1 MTTLLFSLVVQTVQN
16 ARITPAYQDIF
27 DRLVAVAEHP
37 DDANTHADID
47 ASRRYLREAAAS
59 LEHGKD
65 VPFLQQQ
72 ITRSAS
78 SQTATF
84 HLARAGPGEH
94 GDSPA
99 RHDNDK
105 EDIQDIQIL
114 PTYQEIVSTLPEYLP
129 LLDEDTWHKAG
140 VQGLLDRNFRLLR
153 EDTIGQ
159 LRDTVRTE
167 LDRVNQQV
175 DTDGS
180 KLHRHWS
187 LDNVSIEAPYFDPYR
202 GLEVVATFDQPE
214 HIHDMTLKERKTHW
228 EHSRR
233 LQPDSVVC
241 LLTSQGKLI
250 FCHVTREFRDTR
262 GKKKED
268 DRFPPPSR
276 ASVSLVNN
284 PRRASVLLRPV
295 DLSPHSV
302 GDLIYVHALGGLA
315 GDCTLV
321 EFPGVLLPAFMPT
334 LQALQTLSKSGTIP
348 FSEFLT
354 STERGD
360 QQAMSPPVYATLP
373 DFSFDLNIICA
384 DDKPMAFDPN
394 NITTTD
400 RRQLTDSSRLDPS
413 QSQTLLDA
421 LSRRLAL
428 LQGPPGTGKSFVGVH
443 LARVLVAAKKKA
455 GLGPVICVCY
465 TNHALDQLLEHLL
478 DNGITQVIR
487 MGSASKSE
495 RVSKLNIRDLAKK
508 DDVTK
513 VEKHEMWKC
522 RVAMEGEAIKINAA
536 LQQLHGCGTAQGLRQ
551 FLQSFNPDH
560 ATQLFGAEKADS
572 EWVEQKSKKNK
583 SPQKRLHT
591 WLNGGRKPGPHTTD
605 RTEDE
610 LFNIDLSNMSHQERA
625 CIHQAWIK
633 TMFDQEYESIEPAR
647 AAFVRARDRLQIVR
661 SELDLR
667 VLEQADIIGLTTSGL
682 ARNLPTLRKLSS
694 KVLLCEEAGE
704 VLEAHLLTA
713 LMPQI
718 EHAILIGDH
727 LQLRPHV
734 QYQLSRESREGE
746 KYSLDLSLFERLVG
760 QGEGTGSNVPYST
773 LHTQRRMHPT
783 IAELVRSTLYPSLVD
798 EPPAYAPV
806 QGMQKRLF
814 WFDHDNR
821 EASNQG
827 PGGTHAS
834 HSNDFEVEMVT
845 ALVSHLI
852 KQGQRRPDEIAVL
865 TPYLGQLRKLR
876 ASLSDLFEL
885 LVDDRDEED
894 LERAGLADAPTT
906 SLISKTSLAQA
917 VRVATVDNFQGEE
930 APIVVISLVRSN
942 ERHQCGFLKTS
953 NRINVLLSRAQQG
966 MYIIGDAATCA
977 GVPMWKDVIDIMD
990 ANDNIGHAL
999 PIECPRH
1006 EEHKMEVEIPDD
1018 FLRLAPDGGC
1028 HLPCPKRLD
1037 CGHACPSRCHSNF
1050 RHDAVKCLQPCP
1062 RREGDFQNCDHECPK
1077 LCGDTCPSTCQQLVD
1092 GRDISFPCGHVAQ
1105 EVSCWISRH
1114 PEEYVCRATVT
1125 KTVPG
1130 CGHEVAVAC
1139 CASVDT
1145 EKYQCREK
1153 CGEILACGHT
1163 CLRPCSMCNTRE
1175 NGIVVK
1181 SDHDICI
1188 QICDRAYNACPHSCA
1203 AKCHGDTPCPP
1214 CNRPCEMQCSH
1225 SKCDKKCSEP
1235 CPPCAEA
1242 QCSSAC
1248 PHAACSQPCAAPC
1261 DWVPCSKR
1269 CEQLLDCGHQ
1279 CPSLCGERCPP
1290 TKLCQTCCDEDVKQT
1305 QVDLIM
1311 FSTYSEVDLDDTPC
1325 IFLPCGHILTV
1336 ESMDG
1341 LVGLANYYEI
1351 GVDGHPTAARDL
1363 PYALDIDQAKIN
1375 CPTCRKSLRNTARC
1389 GRPIRSALLIQSTL
1403 KFITWSNTGYVNL
1416 MNEFL
1421 DLKAE
1426 LAAMH
1431 DFSTITPTDLDLKG
1445 GNDAMVK
1452 TISQLPGSNRY
1463 QRIVKFRKNLS
1474 KFARQVQQSEQP
1486 FRKVQD
1492 LVTFANRRKASDD
1505 QVQFTFPASSVL
1517 QTKSSRMAACLILR
1531 SDLLII
1537 TDYLTIHRNSP
1548 GSSKTTRTIDTSVG
1562 RKRCEELITICASG
1576 KHPMQEAECHLFL
1589 AQFATIEVNFP
1600 SATDAQDDRVVKE
1613 NWDDEHPLRHVARAH
1628 LDSAHAIHAA
1638 LPAET
1643 KALAADLE
1651 LTEKMLTDGV
1661 FYSDVSDEEIRAV
1674 VTAMEREF
1682 RSTGHWYRCPNGHP
1696 FTVGECGGPM
1706 QLARCSECGAEVG
1719 GQHHVAAEGVT
1730 RAGDLGEI
1738 ERGVQRIQIHG

>member
-1 MTTLLFSLVVQTVQN
+1 MNEPKKRPCRFLLAGKCTYGAKCKWSHDMTMINNIPASGRNLIDWTGKLHSPRPLGHNVGAFFRQAQALLEADVTARQEIISSLATDKGCAKMEELFNIDWTRLHDQGFVNRFGSDFIPLLQVVTDHRIISSGVLEAHTGIIFNFLFGRGGQRGKRIFEICLDYLDKARAVGEAIGPNLVMTTLLFSLVVQTAQN
-16 ARITPAYQDIF
+16 ARITPAYQNIF
-27 DRLVAVAEHP
+27 DRLVATAEHP
-37 DDANTHADID
+37 DNTNTHADIH
-47 ASRRYLREAAAS
+47 ASRRHLREAAVS

-72 ITRSAS
+72 ITRSGQP
-78 SQTATF
+78 QTTTF

-114 PTYQEIVSTLPEYLP
+114 PTYQEIVSTQPEYLP
-129 LLDEDTWHKAG
+129 LLDADTWHKAG

-167 LDRVNQQV
+167 LDRVNQQE
-175 DTDGS
+175 DADGS

-187 LDNVSIEAPYFDPYR
+187 LDNVSIEAPYFDAYR
-202 GLEVVATFDQPE
+202 GLEVVAAFDQPE

-241 LLTSQGKLI
+241 LLTPHGKLI
-250 FCHVTREFRDTR
+250 FCHVTREFRDTH
-262 GKKKED
+262 GKKKAED

-276 ASVSLVNN
+276 ASVSLVDN

-295 DLSPHSV
+295 DLGSRSV
-302 GDLIYVHALGGLA
+302 EDLIYVHALGDLA
-315 GDCTLV
+315 GNCTLV

-334 LQALQTLSKSGTIP
+334 LQALQALSKSGTVP

-360 QQAMSPPVYATLP
+360 QQVMSPPVYATLP
-373 DFSFDLNIICA
+373 NFSFDLNVICA
-384 DDKPMAFDPN
+384 DGKTMAVDPN
-394 NITTTD
+394 NITTTS
-400 RRQLTDSSRLDPS
+400 RRQLTDSSHLDPS

-443 LARVLVAAKKKA
+443 LARVLVAAKNSA
-455 GLGPVICVCY
+455 ALGPIICVCY

-495 RVSKLNIRDLAKK
+495 RISKLNIRDLAKK

-513 VEKHEMWKC
+513 VEKHEMWKT
-522 RVAMEGEAIKINAA
+522 RVAMEGQAGNINTA
-536 LQQLHGCGTAQGLRQ
+536 LQQLHGCGTAHGLKH
-551 FLQSFNPDH
+551 FLQSFNPNH
-560 ATQLFGAEKADS
+560 ATQLFGAEKTDS
-572 EWVEQKSKKNK
+572 DWEEQKSKKHK
-583 SPQKRLHT
+583 SPQRRLRT

-610 LFNIDLSNMSHQERA
+610 LLNVDLSDMSHQERA

-633 TMFDQEYESIEPAR
+633 TMFDQGYEAIEPAR
-647 AAFVRARDRLQIVR
+647 AAFVAARDRLQIVR

-746 KYSLDLSLFERLVG
+746 KYSLDLSLFERLVN
-760 QGEGTGSNVPYST
+760 QGEETGFNVPYST
-773 LHTQRRMHPT
+773 LHTQRRMHPA
-783 IAELVRSTLYPSLVD
+783 IAELVRSTLYPSLID

-814 WFDHDNR
+814 WFDHDNH
-821 EASNQG
+821 EDSNHG

-852 KQGQRRPDEIAVL
+852 KQGQRGPDEIAVL

-876 ASLSDLFEL
+876 ASLSGLFEL
-885 LVDDRDEED
+885 MVDDRDEED

-977 GVPMWKDVIDIMD
+977 GVPMWKNVIDIMD
-990 ANDNIGHAL
+990 ANDNIGHTL

-1006 EEHKMEVEIPDD
+1006 EEHKMEVETPDD
-1018 FLRLAPDGGC
+1018 FLRLAPDG
-1028 HLPCPKRLD
+1028 
-1037 CGHACPSRCHSNF
+1037 
-1050 RHDAVKCLQPCP
+1050 
-1062 RREGDFQNCDHECPK
+1062 
-1077 LCGDTCPSTCQQLVD
+1077 
-1092 GRDISFPCGHVAQ
+1092 
-1105 EVSCWISRH
+1105 
-1114 PEEYVCRATVT
+1114 
-1125 KTVPG
+1125 
-1130 CGHEVAVAC
+1130 
-1139 CASVDT
+1139 
-1145 EKYQCREK
+1145 
-1153 CGEILACGHT
+1153 
-1163 CLRPCSMCNTRE
+1163 
-1175 NGIVVK
+1175 
-1181 SDHDICI
+1181 
-1188 QICDRAYNACPHSCA
+1188 
-1203 AKCHGDTPCPP
+1203 
-1214 CNRPCEMQCSH
+1214 
-1225 SKCDKKCSEP
+1225 
-1235 CPPCAEA
+1235 
-1242 QCSSAC
+1242 
-1248 PHAACSQPCAAPC
+1248 
-1261 DWVPCSKR
+1261 
-1269 CEQLLDCGHQ
+1269 
-1279 CPSLCGERCPP
+1279 PSLCGERCPP
-1290 TKLCQTCCDEDVKQT
+1290 AELCQDCCDEDIKET

-1311 FSTYSEVDLDDTPC
+1311 FSTYSEIDLDDTPC

-1351 GVDGHPTAARDL
+1351 GVDGHPTAVRDL
-1363 PYALDIDQAKIN
+1363 PYALDIDQAKVN
-1375 CPTCRKSLRNTARC
+1375 CPTCRKSLRNTARY

-1416 MNEFL
+1416 LNEFL

-1452 TISQLPGSNRY
+1452 IISQLPGSHRY

-1474 KFARQVQQSEQP
+1474 KFAHQVQQSEQP

-1492 LVTFANRRKASDD
+1492 LVNFANRRKASDD
-1505 QVQFTFPASSVL
+1505 QVQFSFPASSVL

-1548 GSSKTTRTIDTSVG
+1548 GSSKTSRTIDTSVG

-1589 AQFATIEVNFP
+1589 AQFAAIEVNFS
-1600 SATDAQDDRVVKE
+1600 SAVGAEDTTAVKE
-1613 NWDDEHPLRHVARAH
+1613 NWDDEHPLRQMARFH
-1628 LDSAHAIHAA
+1628 LDAAHAIHAA

-1674 VTAMEREF
+1674 VSAMEREF

-1738 ERGVQRIQIHG
+1738 ERGVQRMGIQG